1 MLNLFDDTENET
13 DDENYWSGS
22 QKVELLKMVM
32 TGKIKRKDYLKSIKN
47 TE

>member
-1 MLNLFDDTENET
+1 MYNDNET
-13 DDENYWSGS
+13 DDESYWNES

-32 TGKIKRKDYLKSIKN
+32 TGKIKREDYIKSIKN